1 MALAWSPATPLPT
14 LRPPLRVHHCVR
26 RAEVRRRFQ
35 CRSLFGFKSKAPK
48 LEIVQAGDPVLH
60 EAAREVLHSEVS
72 SDTVQNTIQG
82 LIDAMREAP
91 AVGLAAPQIGVPLQI
106 IVLEDTAE
114 YISYVSRDEALSQQR
129 KPFELLVSSC
139 PILSLSSGA
148 HISAQVI
155 INPILRPTTSATARF
170 FEGCLSVHGFRA
182 MVERHLDVE
191 VTGLD
196 REGRPL
202 KVEASGWQ
210 ARILQHEC
218 DHLAGTL
225 YVDKFIPRTFRS
237 TKNLSMPMAR
247 SCPRPGL
254 CSVEHASSTV

>member
-129 KPFELLVSSC
+129 KPFELLV
-139 PILSLSSGA
+139 
-148 HISAQVI
+148 I

-202 KVEASGWQ
+202 KVDASGWQ

-237 TKNLSMPMAR
+237 AKNLSMPMAR
-247 SCPRPGL
+247 GCPRPGL